1 MDVAQ
6 DGGCSVKQLRK
17 AEMRLP
23 QWASRRRESGRRRS
37 GLLLSQQRVAIFIRG
52 CRPHRVQ
59 APGCWSLAQELSVAL
74 SITEEDDLASLKVA
88 QCIQVYLSLQ
98 QWPTV
103 AAPKEMERACAS
115 FVRGPRERGV
125 KGLQP
130 EQEWCWR
137 DSLPAW
143 GSATTCF
150 KYGQQGHI
158 ARGLPEQRRIIRIT
172 FYGFC
177 PAGIRFPG
185 LTGKSR
191 HIRHS
196 AAIVISRI
204 SVAAQVQS
212 TRHHPSSRCGTRAV
226 VSGVEWVAVL
236 RKPME

>member
-1 MDVAQ
+1 MSVGWLEAEALRALRTTLDDDSLAAFKAIPEADRETLPRAYAQ
-6 DGGCSVKQLRK
+6 
-17 AEMRLP
+17 MT
-23 QWASRRRESGRRRS
+23 
-37 GLLLSQQRVAIFIRG
+37 AIFDPPSNARRFFAADAG
-52 CRPHRVQ
+52 
-59 APGCWSLAQELSVAL
+59 GGELSVAL
-74 SITEEDDLASLKVA
+74 SITEEDDLTSLKVA

-158 ARGLPEQRRIIRIT
+158 ARGLPEQRRIIRII